1 MKIVNKKAYYNYQ
14 VIEDFTAGL
23 MLVGSEVK
31 SIRENNFN
39 FGDSFIIFKDGEL
52 YVKNMSISK
61 YKEATFQNHEE
72 MRDRKILL
80 TKKEISKISKLT
92 EVRGITMIPLEI
104 FTIRGRFKLKV
115 GVCRGKKDWNKKDS
129 IKKKILYKQNDVKI
143 CDIHF
148 LGHRSMRLWSIR
160 PSKRYSIRIQT
171 SIGQFVSEGFASG
184 SLQSSNSPSTNV
196 CSTTISSKHLC
207 SKTTTIRIEH

>member
-1 MKIVNKKAYYNYQ
+1 MKIVNKKEYYNYQ

-31 SIRENNFN
+31 SIRDNNFN

-92 EVRGITMIPLEI
+92 EIRGITVIPLEM

-115 GVCRGKKDWNKKDS
+115 GVCKGKKDYDKRNS
-129 IKKKILYKQNDVKI
+129 IKERDTERELRRKD
-143 CDIHF
+143 F
-148 LGHRSMRLWSIR
+148 
-160 PSKRYSIRIQT
+160 
-171 SIGQFVSEGFASG
+171 
-184 SLQSSNSPSTNV
+184 
-196 CSTTISSKHLC
+196 
-207 SKTTTIRIEH
+207 

>member
-1 MKIVNKKAYYNYQ
+1 MKIINKKAYYNYQ

-61 YKEATFQNHEE
+61 YREATFQNHEE

-92 EVRGITMIPLEI
+92 EVRGITMIPLEM
-104 FTIRGRFKLKV
+104 FTVRGRFKLKV
-115 GVCRGKKDWNKKDS
+115 GVCKGKKDYDKRDS
-129 IKKKILYKQNDVKI
+129 IKRK
-143 CDIHF
+143 DIERE
-148 LGHRSMRLWSIR
+148 LRRKDI
-160 PSKRYSIRIQT
+160 
-171 SIGQFVSEGFASG
+171 
-184 SLQSSNSPSTNV
+184 
-196 CSTTISSKHLC
+196 
-207 SKTTTIRIEH
+207 

>member
-1 MKIVNKKAYYNYQ
+1 MKIINKKAYYNYQ

-92 EVRGITMIPLEI
+92 ETKGITVIPLEM

-115 GVCRGKKDWNKKDS
+115 GVCRGKKDYDKRQS
-129 IKKKILYKQNDVKI
+129 IKQRDTERELRRKD
-143 CDIHF
+143 F
-148 LGHRSMRLWSIR
+148 
-160 PSKRYSIRIQT
+160 
-171 SIGQFVSEGFASG
+171 
-184 SLQSSNSPSTNV
+184 
-196 CSTTISSKHLC
+196 
-207 SKTTTIRIEH
+207 

>member
-115 GVCRGKKDWNKKDS
+115 GVCRGKKDYDKRQS
-129 IKKKILYKQNDVKI
+129 IKQRDTERELRRKD
-143 CDIHF
+143 F
-148 LGHRSMRLWSIR
+148 
-160 PSKRYSIRIQT
+160 
-171 SIGQFVSEGFASG
+171 
-184 SLQSSNSPSTNV
+184 
-196 CSTTISSKHLC
+196 
-207 SKTTTIRIEH
+207 

>member
-14 VIEDFTAGL
+14 VLEEFTAGL

-31 SIRENNFN
+31 SIRESNFN
-39 FGDSFIIFKDGEL
+39 FGDSFVYFKDGEL

-72 MRDRKILL
+72 MRDRKLLL

-92 EVRGITMIPLEI
+92 ETKGITIIPLEM

-115 GVCRGKKDWNKKDS
+115 GVCRGKKDYDKRES
-129 IKKKILYKQNDVKI
+129 IKKRDTERDLRRKD
-143 CDIHF
+143 F
-148 LGHRSMRLWSIR
+148 
-160 PSKRYSIRIQT
+160 
-171 SIGQFVSEGFASG
+171 
-184 SLQSSNSPSTNV
+184 
-196 CSTTISSKHLC
+196 
-207 SKTTTIRIEH
+207 

>member
-61 YKEATFQNHEE
+61 YREATFQNHEE

-92 EVRGITMIPLEI
+92 DVRGITMIPLEM

-115 GVCRGKKDWNKKDS
+115 GVCKGKKDYDKRNS
-129 IKKKILYKQNDVKI
+129 IKQK
-143 CDIHF
+143 DIERE
-148 LGHRSMRLWSIR
+148 LRRKDI
-160 PSKRYSIRIQT
+160 
-171 SIGQFVSEGFASG
+171 
-184 SLQSSNSPSTNV
+184 
-196 CSTTISSKHLC
+196 
-207 SKTTTIRIEH
+207 

>member
-1 MKIVNKKAYYNYQ
+1 MKIINKKAYYNYQ

-31 SIRENNFN
+31 SIRGNNFN

-92 EVRGITMIPLEI
+92 ETKGITVIPLEM

-115 GVCRGKKDWNKKDS
+115 GVCRGKKDYDKRQS
-129 IKKKILYKQNDVKI
+129 IKQRDTERELRRKD
-143 CDIHF
+143 F
-148 LGHRSMRLWSIR
+148 
-160 PSKRYSIRIQT
+160 
-171 SIGQFVSEGFASG
+171 
-184 SLQSSNSPSTNV
+184 
-196 CSTTISSKHLC
+196 
-207 SKTTTIRIEH
+207 

>member
-1 MKIVNKKAYYNYQ
+1 MKIINKKAYYNYQ

-61 YKEATFQNHEE
+61 YREATFQNHEE

-92 EVRGITMIPLEI
+92 DVRGITMIPLEM

-115 GVCRGKKDWNKKDS
+115 GVCKGKKDYDKRNS
-129 IKKKILYKQNDVKI
+129 IKERDNDRELRRK
-143 CDIHF
+143 DF
-148 LGHRSMRLWSIR
+148 
-160 PSKRYSIRIQT
+160 
-171 SIGQFVSEGFASG
+171 
-184 SLQSSNSPSTNV
+184 
-196 CSTTISSKHLC
+196 
-207 SKTTTIRIEH
+207 

>member
-61 YKEATFQNHEE
+61 YREATFQNHEE

-92 EVRGITMIPLEI
+92 DVRGITMIPLEM

-115 GVCRGKKDWNKKDS
+115 GVCKGKKDHDKRES
-129 IKKKILYKQNDVKI
+129 IKKK
-143 CDIHF
+143 DIERELRRKDF
-148 LGHRSMRLWSIR
+148 
-160 PSKRYSIRIQT
+160 
-171 SIGQFVSEGFASG
+171 
-184 SLQSSNSPSTNV
+184 
-196 CSTTISSKHLC
+196 
-207 SKTTTIRIEH
+207 

>member
-39 FGDSFIIFKDGEL
+39 FGDSFVIFKDGEL

-92 EVRGITMIPLEI
+92 ETKGITVIPLEM

-115 GVCRGKKDWNKKDS
+115 GVCRGKKDYDKRQS
-129 IKKKILYKQNDVKI
+129 IKQRDTERELRRKD
-143 CDIHF
+143 F
-148 LGHRSMRLWSIR
+148 
-160 PSKRYSIRIQT
+160 
-171 SIGQFVSEGFASG
+171 
-184 SLQSSNSPSTNV
+184 
-196 CSTTISSKHLC
+196 
-207 SKTTTIRIEH
+207 